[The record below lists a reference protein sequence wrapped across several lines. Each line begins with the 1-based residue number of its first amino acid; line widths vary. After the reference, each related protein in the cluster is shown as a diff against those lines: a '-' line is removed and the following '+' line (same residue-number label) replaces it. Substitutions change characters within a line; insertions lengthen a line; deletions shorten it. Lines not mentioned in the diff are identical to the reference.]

1 MLAEDIQ
8 RKRVILC
15 CPDTPLVSSPLGLVG
30 KSDGNFRRI
39 HHLSYPPGRSVNDGI
54 PESYG
59 YLRYDT
65 FEDILNLIVA
75 AGRHCVITKRDIKN
89 ANLSLVWATDSSIHF
104 QLIRRGASLDV
115 SLLPTLAR
123 PGPLLR

>member
-39 HHLSYPPGRSVNDGI
+39 HHLSHPPGRSVNDGI

-89 ANLSLVWATDSSIHF
+89 AFRNIPVALHEQRLLSFSWN
-104 QLIRRGASLDV
+104 G
-115 SLLPTLAR
+115 
-123 PGPLLR
+123 